1 MMRAGSRGFSLI
13 EAAIILGV
21 IGLIVGAVWAVG
33 SKVQRSTEITAAGQQ
48 LQIIVDNVRGLY
60 LNQQQMTVDNTQ
72 ATVNGA
78 ACGAANF
85 TSRLSC
91 LDVFPV
97 DMTAGAGNPAFH
109 VWDRAVAGGS
119 VVVRPRDINLNIVA
133 ADSFGVRFLNLPANV
148 CTEMAARYSTPD
160 QKYNLKAVVFL
171 RVGGGVQRAYATPSG
186 PPDWTIGGARP
197 ILPVTPT
204 QASAECA
211 TASAVEWVFG
221 LR

>member
-1 MMRAGSRGFSLI
+1 MRCAGSRGFSLI

-21 IGLIVGAVWAVG
+21 IGLIVGAVWVVG

-91 LDVFPV
+91 LGVFPD
-97 DMTAGAGNPAFH
+97 DMTGGPGNPAYH
-109 VWDRAVAGGS
+109 VWDQATAGGS
-119 VVVRPRDINLNIVA
+119 VVVRPRATNLTIVA
-133 ADSFGVRFLNLPANV
+133 SDSFGVQFLNLPPDV
-148 CTEMAARYSTPD
+148 CTEMASRYTTPD
-160 QKYNLKAVVFL
+160 QKYNLKAVVFFGA
-171 RVGGGVQRAYATPSG
+171 GGGVQTAYATQSG
-186 PPDWTIGGARP
+186 LPDWTGGGARP
-197 ILPVTPT
+197 PLPVTPV
-204 QASAECA
+204 QAAAECN
-211 TASAVEWVFG
+211 TAVAVEWIYR